1 MPFSST
7 ADESLGSAAMM
18 IEAFLDRQWAQGV
31 SEAPALDW
39 RCAVGI

>member
-1 MPFSST
+1 VPFT
-7 ADESLGSAAMM
+7 PMADESLGSAAMM
-18 IEAFLDRQWAQGV
+18 IGAFLDRQWAQGV